1 LPIFKFHSLVDR
13 RISEVQKYNVPIPG
27 QHGNLKNPTIFGSS
41 FIPRGTENGEEVPG
55 VPDDTISTFNRS
67 RHLRNVVSRNVSSR
81 NRSYD
86 LNVSAEVAMINRQ
99 AAVASP
105 MGTSPRVLRRPI
117 NAEAPGF
124 ERSNSPLRSSIP
136 SRASATLKS
145 IREQRTSSPVR
156 YH

>member
-1 LPIFKFHSLVDR
+1 MVVRSFLEGLKMAKKFLAFLTTPLGTYENSNIFCNFFIKF
-13 RISEVQKYNVPIPG
+13 G
-27 QHGNLKNPTIFGSS
+27 IF
-41 FIPRGTENGEEVPG
+41 F
-55 VPDDTISTFNRS
+55 STFNRS
-67 RHLRNVVSRNVSSR
+67 RHLRSVVSRNVSSR